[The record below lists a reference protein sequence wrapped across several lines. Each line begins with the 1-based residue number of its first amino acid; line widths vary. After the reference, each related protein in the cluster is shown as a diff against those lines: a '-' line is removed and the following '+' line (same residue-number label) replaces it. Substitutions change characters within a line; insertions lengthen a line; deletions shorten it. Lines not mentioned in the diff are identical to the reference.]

1 VEQGVLIV
9 DDNPSFRDAAR
20 DLLEREGLRVVGVA
34 ATGAEALLQA
44 KEFRP
49 EVVLVD
55 ITLADE
61 SGFDVAE
68 SLVAQDLAGGSAV
81 ILISTRSEADLADL
95 IAASPA
101 IGFLAKS
108 DLSAQAIRRMANGRV
123 A

>member
-1 VEQGVLIV
+1 M

-68 SLVAQDLAGGSAV
+68 SLVAQDLAGSSAV